1 MIEEE
6 KESSEEEKETS
17 EEDIL
22 VSIETTTLSAT
33 EASSQEPTEM
43 AVNEE
48 EKEIEEAGM
57 TTVGP
62 IVANGDSTESDLAST
77 IQPEIQDDDV
87 GADEDYKEVTER
99 DEEVTEEITTVRIVS
114 VNEEEDD
121 LTTVVVTTAS
131 PLLDLVP
138 QTTTISPETEDDEAE
153 TTGGEGEATSQTGPI
168 GVTTMQPEDVNTTT
182 EGEGSGSH
190 QLLCQEMS
198 SDQAANS

>member
-1 MIEEE
+1 MTSSDVMQDTEVTTTSLPIEPETSDEEKVMIEEE
-6 KESSEEEKETS
+6 KETSEEEKETS

-43 AVNEE
+43 GVNEE

-62 IVANGDSTESDLAST
+62 IVANGDSTESDSAST

-99 DEEVTEEITTVRIVS
+99 NEEVTEEITTVRIVS
-114 VNEEEDD
+114 VNEEED

-138 QTTTISPETEDDEAE
+138 Q
-153 TTGGEGEATSQTGPI
+153 
-168 GVTTMQPEDVNTTT
+168 
-182 EGEGSGSH
+182 
-190 QLLCQEMS
+190 
-198 SDQAANS
+198 